1 MRIILGDDF
10 YHLQLSDEGDI
21 DLEEVEVTITESDES
36 LKIRVNGDQL
46 LRALQAMN
54 FTGE

>member
-1 MRIILGDDF
+1 MKIILGDDF
-10 YHLQLSDEGDI
+10 CHLQLRDEEDI
-21 DLEEVEVTITESDES
+21 DLEEVEVTITESDKS